1 MNTATA
7 APKQG
12 DPSSEAYSM
21 EKLRRGRQSSKHRRE
36 GILSRER
43 EREKGR
49 EREREREGKE
59 PSFIAPVQC
68 GINKDEIKG
77 ASVQPNRAH
86 ARALAEEGKVC
97 Q

>member
-1 MNTATA
+1 
-7 APKQG
+7 
-12 DPSSEAYSM
+12 M

-43 EREKGR
+43 ERERKGER
-49 EREREREGKE
+49 EIEREREGRE

-77 ASVQPNRAH
+77 ASVQPNQAH